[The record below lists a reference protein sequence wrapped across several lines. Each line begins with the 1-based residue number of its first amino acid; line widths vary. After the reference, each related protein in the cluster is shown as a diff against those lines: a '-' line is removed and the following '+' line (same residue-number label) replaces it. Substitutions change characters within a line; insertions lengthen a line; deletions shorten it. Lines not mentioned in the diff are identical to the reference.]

1 MFRFTPSLSLRQQRR
16 ALIAA
21 TAFEPIPLHP
31 AVEAQLEKA
40 RLLELNVSRERIESK
55 YSLFS
60 AVLSGLGALAYRLV
74 AWVALGAIVV
84 LGAVLVTR
92 EVFEAK
98 ASLVT
103 GLALT
108 AVFFILKIIQASIDY
123 CIATD
128 LLQIHRGV
136 QLCLYRIINEKLA
149 KLSPAGRAEFSKGQL
164 KTLIGSDVEAIEDF
178 ISAALAQWTRA
189 LVSSLVV
196 IPPLCLISGWPGL
209 VALAVALLLIPI
221 ATLGAAIVERFQI
234 RAQTEQDG
242 LTTAIGEWV
251 KNIRLVRF
259 LGWEES
265 IENDVNQKMWRYI
278 VSAALRHTAVIVVW
292 AVSYSWSIFPFLAIF
307 AVSLLRDVPL
317 NLTEVFS
324 SFWLLDHLMGQIQY
338 IPHSLSLY
346 GAASAGAQ
354 RVTTLLQQPELGDSL
369 IASSSHLVSP
379 AATPV
384 RIVLN
389 DIVLSYGSDAALRG
403 ISTSFD
409 LTKRTVIIGSVASGK
424 STLLEVL
431 VGELPPTSGS
441 LEVEFSDGSRG
452 PLWRRDVYTRYRS
465 AVAYSPQQPFLS
477 NASMADNIDLSESA
491 SLEDVQVAVSL
502 AQLNDDIALFE
513 HGLQE
518 EVGESGIN
526 LSGGQKQRVSLA
538 RAFISKR
545 PVWVLDDPLSAVDPR
560 TEQKLTES
568 IVGCAS
574 GLVVASH
581 RVEVLTSCDRVIVL
595 EDGYITED
603 GDPRVLACDTSS
615 QVYRFVNAV
624 TIHGS

>member
-1 MFRFTPSLSLRQQRR
+1 MFRFTPSLSLRRQRR
-16 ALIAA
+16 ALLAA

-31 AVEAQLEKA
+31 ALEAQLEKVRTLDLGITRA
-40 RLLELNVSRERIESK
+40 EIRSK
-55 YSLFS
+55 YRLFTS
-60 AVLSGLGALAYRLV
+60 VLNSVRPLAYRLV
-74 AWVALGAIVV
+74 FWVASGAVVV

-92 EVFEAK
+92 EVFEGR
-98 ASLVT
+98 ASLST
-103 GLALT
+103 GLSLT
-108 AVFFILKIIQASIDY
+108 AVFLALKILQAAIDY
-123 CIATD
+123 RIATD
-128 LLQIHRGV
+128 QLQIHRGV
-136 QLCLYRIINEKLA
+136 QLSLYRIINEKLA

-178 ISAALAQWTRA
+178 ISAALSQWTRA

-196 IPPLCLISGWPGL
+196 IPPLYFISGWPGL
-209 VALAVALLLIPI
+209 VALAVALLIIPI
-221 ATLGAAIVERFQI
+221 ASLGAAIVEKFQK
-234 RAQTEQDG
+234 RAQAEQDE

-259 LGWEES
+259 LGWEGA
-265 IENDVNQKMWRYI
+265 IEREVNQKMWRYI
-278 VSAALRHTAVIVVW
+278 VRAALRHTAVIVVW
-292 AVSYSWSIFPFLAIF
+292 ALSYSWSIFPFLAIF
-307 AVSLLRDVPL
+307 AVSLIREVPL
-317 NLTEVFS
+317 NLAEVFA

-354 RVTTLLQQPELGDSL
+354 RVSVLLGQPELDDSFIESNTTT
-369 IASSSHLVSP
+369 IAPTAQPTKLVLKE
-379 AATPV
+379 V
-384 RIVLN
+384 VI
-389 DIVLSYGSDAALRG
+389 SYGPSKVLRG
-403 ISTSFD
+403 ISTTLD
-409 LTKRTVIIGSVASGK
+409 LTKRSVIIGSVASGK

-431 VGELPPTSGS
+431 VGELPLTSGT
-441 LEVEFSDGSRG
+441 LDVEFSDGSYG

-465 AVAYSPQQPFLS
+465 AIAYSPQQPFLS
-477 NASMADNIDLSESA
+477 NASMRDNIDLSETA
-491 SLEDVQVAVSL
+491 SLEDLQAAVSR
-502 AQLNDDIALFE
+502 AQLDDDIALFE

-568 IVGCAS
+568 IVGCTS

-581 RVEVLTSCDRVIVL
+581 RVGVLTSCDRVIVL
-595 EDGYITED
+595 EQGQIIED
-603 GDPRVLACDTSS
+603 GDPRVLECDTSS
-615 QVYRFVNAV
+615 QVYRFTNAV